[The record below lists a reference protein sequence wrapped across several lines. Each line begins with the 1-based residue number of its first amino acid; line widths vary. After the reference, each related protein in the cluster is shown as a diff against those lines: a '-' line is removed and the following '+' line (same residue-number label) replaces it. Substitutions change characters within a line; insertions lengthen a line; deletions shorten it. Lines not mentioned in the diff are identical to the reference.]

1 MKKNFTLPTAQ
12 QDRATVLKFQAA
24 HFARALQLDWS
35 YWLRRLPQGL
45 RGSLDAILSTVR
57 SSLTIHPAR
66 GVTLQSLSSQQKRYG
81 LGQWIQWLGL
91 LGVSVSALAENPHR
105 PFTRLPYLQGS
116 SPTQIHVLW
125 RTEGPIQPVVRWG
138 TQPDRLD
145 QTVPLAAIV
154 TRASLG
160 TNGQPMLPQWLS
172 LRTPENLS
180 LPKLHSAPIGTF
192 QYEAAIEGL
201 SPDTVYYY
209 GVFNGSERLTAESPE
224 QRFQTQPQPGTVRP
238 YRFWVLGD
246 SGTGREAQRAVHEG
260 MQAWVKQDGRPL
272 DFWIHVGDMAYG
284 TGRDVEFQS
293 RFFESY
299 QTTLR
304 NSVCWPA
311 MGNHE
316 GHTSKGSTGIG
327 PYYDAYWVPTRA
339 ESGGLASGTEAYYS
353 FDHGNI
359 HFICLD
365 SHDLDRKPS
374 GAMAK
379 WLKADL
385 EKAKAEWL
393 IAFWHHPPYTKG
405 SHDSDKEADLIEVR
419 HHLLPILESGGV
431 DLVLTGHSHIYERSM
446 LMDGA
451 YSTNATVA
459 ENFILDDGDG
469 DPRGD
474 GAYRK
479 GAGLRPHE
487 GAVQVVAGH
496 SGASLGRVGT
506 SPVMRRTLVEHGSLL
521 VDVEGETLVGRMIN
535 REGVERDRF
544 SLVKRGTPLVR
555 RLSLPWQPPEYKAP
569 EKATKSPYPPPLDHA
584 VLIPAGAEWRALSGA
599 HPQGSLWTQP
609 GFDDSSWLLAKAP
622 FNSGRG
628 RLLGEGRA
636 SKEGRPSLYVRRQF
650 TVTQAD
656 AVTELGLWVD
666 YADAIIVYLNGQEVT
681 RVNVGR
687 SSGRNAQGIKLR
699 EDSGA
704 VYVPLGSIARFLV
717 DGVNVLAIECHAHS
731 EGSIDFGLN
740 PALWMED

>member
-1 MKKNFTLPTAQ
+1 MN
-12 QDRATVLKFQAA
+12 
-24 HFARALQLDWS
+24 
-35 YWLRRLPQGL
+35 RLVPFPSAFRHASSVRLWTHRILCGWVCGL
-45 RGSLDAILSTVR
+45 IAWAGN
-57 SSLTIHPAR
+57 PEPP
-66 GVTLQSLSSQQKRYG
+66 
-81 LGQWIQWLGL
+81 
-91 LGVSVSALAENPHR
+91 LA
-105 PFTRLPYLQGS
+105 RLPYVQGS
-116 SPTQIHVLW
+116 SPTQIQILW

-138 TQPDRLD
+138 TRPDRLYR
-145 QTVPLAAIV
+145 TVPMESIV
-154 TRASLG
+154 IRASLG
-160 TNGQPMLPQWLS
+160 TNGQAMLPRWQK

-192 QYEAAIEGL
+192 QYEAHIDGL

-209 GVFNGSERLTAESPE
+209 GVFHGSERLTAEGQE
-224 QRFQTQPQPGTVRP
+224 HRFKTHPKAGTVRP

-246 SGTGREAQRAVHEG
+246 SGTGREAQRAVHEAMLG
-260 MQAWVKQDGRPL
+260 WVRQDGRPL

-299 QTTLR
+299 QSTLR
-304 NSVCWPA
+304 NLVCWPA

-327 PYYDAYWVPTRA
+327 PYYDAYWVPTRG

-365 SHDLDRKPS
+365 SHDLDRKPG

-385 EKAKAEWL
+385 EKANAEWL

-446 LMDGA
+446 LLDGA

-459 ENFILDDGDG
+459 ENNILDDGDG

-474 GAYRK
+474 GAYQKRP
-479 GAGLRPHE
+479 GLHAHE

-506 SPVMRRTLVEHGSLL
+506 SPVMRKTLVEHGSVLI
-521 VDVEGETLVGRMIN
+521 DVEGDTLTGRMIN

-544 SLVKRGTPLVR
+544 SLVKRGRPMVR

-569 EKATKSPYPPPLDHA
+569 EKAPKSPYPAPLDYA
-584 VLIPAGAEWRALSGA
+584 VLIPQGAEWRVLAAA
-599 HPQGSLWTQP
+599 HPQGAAWTRP
-609 GFDDSSWLLAKAP
+609 GFDDASWTVGKAP
-622 FNSGRG
+622 FHSGRG
-628 RLLGEGRA
+628 RLKGGDLA
-636 SKEGRPSLYVRRQF
+636 SKEGRPSLYVRREF
-650 TVTQAD
+650 VVPQAD
-656 AVTELGLWVD
+656 KITELGLWVD
-666 YADAIIVYLNGQEVT
+666 YADGIIVYLNGQEVT

-687 SSGRNAQGIKLR
+687 SSGRNVQGVKQR
-699 EDSGA
+699 EDSGP
-704 VYVPLGSIARFLV
+704 VYVPLGSNARFVV
-717 DGVNVLAIECHAHS
+717 DGVNVLAIECHAQG
-731 EGSIDFGLN
+731 EGAIDFGLN
-740 PALWMED
+740 PVLWMED

>member
-1 MKKNFTLPTAQ
+1 MAM
-12 QDRATVLKFQAA
+12 AA
-24 HFARALQLDWS
+24 N
-35 YWLRRLPQGL
+35 PK
-45 RGSLDAILSTVR
+45 
-57 SSLTIHPAR
+57 PP
-66 GVTLQSLSSQQKRYG
+66 
-81 LGQWIQWLGL
+81 
-91 LGVSVSALAENPHR
+91 LA
-105 PFTRLPYLQGS
+105 RLPYVQGG
-116 SPTQIHVLW
+116 SPTQIQVLW
-125 RTEGPIQPVVRWG
+125 RTEGPTQPVVRWG

-145 QTVPLAAIV
+145 RTVPAEAIV
-154 TRASLG
+154 IRASLG
-160 TNGQPMLPQWLS
+160 TNGQPMLPRWQS
-172 LRTPENLS
+172 LRTPDHLA
-180 LPKLHSAPIGTF
+180 LPKLHSAPVGTF
-192 QYEAAIEGL
+192 QYEARIDGL

-209 GVFNGSERLTAESPE
+209 GVFNGADRLTPE
-224 QRFQTQPQPGTVRP
+224 GPEHRFKTQPKPGTVRP

-246 SGTGREAQRAVHEG
+246 SGTGREAQRAVHEAMLG
-260 MQAWVKQDGRPL
+260 WVKRDGRPL

-304 NSVCWPA
+304 NLVCWPA

-327 PYYDAYWVPTRA
+327 PYYDAYWVPTRG

-365 SHDLDRKPS
+365 SHDLDRKPG

-385 EKAKAEWL
+385 EKAQAEWL

-451 YSTNATVA
+451 YSTNATTA
-459 ENFILDDGDG
+459 ENNILDDGDG

-474 GAYRK
+474 GAYQKRP
-479 GAGLRPHE
+479 GLHAHE
-487 GAVQVVAGH
+487 GTVQVVAGH

-506 SPVMRRTLVEHGSLL
+506 SPVMRRTMVEHGSVLI
-521 VDVEGETLVGRMIN
+521 DVEGDTLTGRMIN

-544 SLVKRGTPLVR
+544 SLVKRGRPMVR

-569 EKATKSPYPPPLDHA
+569 EKAPKSPYPAPLDYS
-584 VLIPAGAEWRALSGA
+584 VLIPEGAEWKTLAGA
-599 HPQGSLWTQP
+599 HPQGSAWTRS
-609 GFDDSSWLLAKAP
+609 GFDDASWTTAKAP
-622 FNSGRG
+622 FASGRG
-628 RLLGEGRA
+628 RLKGGDLV
-636 SKEGRPSLYVRRQF
+636 SKEGRPSLYVRREF
-650 TVTQAD
+650 LVPQAD
-656 AVTELGLWVD
+656 KITELGLWVD
-666 YADAIIVYLNGQEVT
+666 YADGLIVYLNGQEVT

-687 SSGRNAQGIKLR
+687 SSGRNVQGVKQR
-699 EDSGA
+699 EDSGP
-704 VYVPLGSIARFLV
+704 VYIPLGSNARFAV
-717 DGVNVLAIECHAHS
+717 DGVNVLAIECHALG
-731 EGSIDFGLN
+731 EGAIDFGLN
-740 PALWMED
+740 PVLWMED

>member
-1 MKKNFTLPTAQ
+1 M
-12 QDRATVLKFQAA
+12 R
-24 HFARALQLDWS
+24 
-35 YWLRRLPQGL
+35 
-45 RGSLDAILSTVR
+45 
-57 SSLTIHPAR
+57 
-66 GVTLQSLSSQQKRYG
+66 
-81 LGQWIQWLGL
+81 
-91 LGVSVSALAENPHR
+91 
-105 PFTRLPYLQGS
+105 
-116 SPTQIHVLW
+116 
-125 RTEGPIQPVVRWG
+125 
-138 TQPDRLD
+138 
-145 QTVPLAAIV
+145 
-154 TRASLG
+154 
-160 TNGQPMLPQWLS
+160 
-172 LRTPENLS
+172 
-180 LPKLHSAPIGTF
+180 
-192 QYEAAIEGL
+192 
-201 SPDTVYYY
+201 
-209 GVFNGSERLTAESPE
+209 
-224 QRFQTQPQPGTVRP
+224 
-238 YRFWVLGD
+238 
-246 SGTGREAQRAVHEG
+246 
-260 MQAWVKQDGRPL
+260 AWVKQDGRPL

-374 GAMAK
+374 GSMAK

-446 LMDGA
+446 LLDGA

-474 GAYRK
+474 GAYLK

-487 GAVQVVAGH
+487 GVVQVVAGH

-506 SPVMRRTLVEHGSLL
+506 SPVMRRTLVEHGSVL
-521 VDVEGETLVGRMIN
+521 VDVEGDTLVGRMIN

-544 SLVKRGTPLVR
+544 SLVKRGAPMVR

-569 EKATKSPYPPPLDHA
+569 DKSSRSPYPPPLDYQ
-584 VLIPAGAEWRALSGA
+584 VLIPAGAEWKALSGA
-599 HPQGSLWTQP
+599 HPQGSSWSRP
-609 GFDDSSWLLAKAP
+609 GFDDASWLRAKAP
-622 FNSGRG
+622 FDSGRG
-628 RLLGEGRA
+628 RLFGGERA
-636 SKEGRPSLYVRRQF
+636 SKEGRPSLYVRREF
-650 TVTQAD
+650 TVSQAD
-656 AVTELGLWVD
+656 RATELGLWVD
-666 YADAIIVYLNGQEVT
+666 YADGIIVHLNGQEVA

-687 SSGRNAQGIKLR
+687 SSGRNAQGVKQR

-717 DGVNVLAIECHAHS
+717 DGVNVLGIECHAHS

>member
-1 MKKNFTLPTAQ
+1 
-12 QDRATVLKFQAA
+12 
-24 HFARALQLDWS
+24 
-35 YWLRRLPQGL
+35 
-45 RGSLDAILSTVR
+45 
-57 SSLTIHPAR
+57 
-66 GVTLQSLSSQQKRYG
+66 
-81 LGQWIQWLGL
+81 
-91 LGVSVSALAENPHR
+91 
-105 PFTRLPYLQGS
+105 
-116 SPTQIHVLW
+116 
-125 RTEGPIQPVVRWG
+125 
-138 TQPDRLD
+138 
-145 QTVPLAAIV
+145 
-154 TRASLG
+154 
-160 TNGQPMLPQWLS
+160 
-172 LRTPENLS
+172 
-180 LPKLHSAPIGTF
+180 KLHSAPVGTF
-192 QYEAAIEGL
+192 QYEARIEGL
-201 SPDTVYYY
+201 SPDSIHYYA
-209 GVFNGSERLTAESPE
+209 VFDGDRRLTPQSEDH
-224 QRFQTQPQPGTVRP
+224 RFRAQPKPGTVRP

-260 MQAWVKQDGRPL
+260 MRRWVQRDGRPL

-299 QTTLR
+299 ADTLR
-304 NSVCWPA
+304 NLVCWPA

-327 PYYDAYWVPTRA
+327 PYYDAYLVPTRG

-365 SHDLDRKPS
+365 SHDLDRKPT

-385 EKAKAEWL
+385 EKARAEWL

-459 ENFILDDGDG
+459 ETFLLDDGDG
-469 DPRGD
+469 DPSGD

-487 GAVQVVAGH
+487 GTVQVVAGH

-506 SPVMRRTLVEHGSLL
+506 SPVMRRTIVEHGSC
-521 VDVEGETLVGRMIN
+521 VIDVEGDTLVGRMIN

-544 SLVKRGTPLVR
+544 SLVKRGQVTVR

-569 EKATKSPYPPPLDHA
+569 DKSPKVPNPPPLDYT
-584 VLIPAGAEWRALSGA
+584 VLIPAGAPWQTLPSG
-599 HPQGSLWTQP
+599 HPQGSAWTSA
-609 GFDDSSWLLAKAP
+609 GFDASGWEEARPP
-622 FNSGRG
+622 FRSGRG
-628 RLLGEGRA
+628 RFQSQAGTAAG
-636 SKEGRPSLYVRRQF
+636 GRPSIYARREF
-650 TVTQAD
+650 TVPQAD
-656 AVTELGLWVD
+656 KVTELGLQVD
-666 YADAIIVYLNGQEVT
+666 HADAMIVYVNGQEVA
-681 RVNVGR
+681 RVNAGR
-687 SSGRNAQGIKLR
+687 SSGRNVQGLKVR
-699 EDSGA
+699 EDSGY
-704 VYVPLGSIARFLV
+704 VYLTLGSAHRYLV
-717 DGVNVLAIECHAHS
+717 DGTNILAIECHAHAD
-731 EGSIDFGLN
+731 GVIDFGLD
-740 PALWMED
+740 PRLWMED